1 MFKLKVVLGSIIFLG
16 AICVRGEVVHVYEQM
31 VVGGVTNRLSDT
43 TKETGGDYVTQS
55 APSIAGFIFTGW
67 TTDAKQPFDSRDALG
82 RSFDAVSYHLYELM
96 TLTANYLDESIDSDG
111 DGIADGY
118 EFYWYGDLSKDAAS
132 DTDGDGYGFA
142 AELAAGTNPLMKDR
156 TIIGGVVYEDSDE
169 LLYNPH
175 GYAPLTI
182 RSEPEGALFATTVE
196 YLVPGADK
204 AGPACDSRETIFAY
218 WMTNGVPVRDALGR
232 AVDSVTFVMPASAVE
247 LVAVCV
253 DDEAD
258 RQKLYWYGTTEVA
271 SDSDTDG
278 DGYTLAV
285 ELAAGTNPL
294 MKDRTII
301 GGVVYEDS
309 EELEYNPNRYRKC
322 VIRSE
327 PEGSLFDSI
336 TSTVR
341 AGDPITTPNCAG
353 QDGFAC
359 WRVDGVDV
367 RDALG
372 RAVDSVSILMPNHDA
387 ELVAVCVENEEERTK
402 LYWYGTTDVAF
413 DSDTDGDGYTFAQE
427 LAAGTNPLMKD
438 RTIIGGVVFEDGDEI
453 EVDFHPVVCES
464 ENLSADAKILIRKA
478 LSEAGIVLDDVKRIA
493 VSGPTGNVA
502 LIADMGIAPAFGEV
516 DETGT
521 LKLTYAQ
528 PTLKITSF
536 DAATGAVRFKVTPG
550 EGNKIVSEVATGYIH
565 VYGTNNLGEPMEYI
579 SQVDFDLT
587 PYLKSDT
594 QGEGVLNISLG
605 THTFL
610 KVKIENSVKSEGRHE

>member
-1 MFKLKVVLGSIIFLG
+1 MLIAWA
-16 AICVRGEVVHVYEQM
+16 AILFAGVSLRADVVHVYEQT
-31 VVGGVTNRLSDT
+31 VAGGVTNRLSDT
-43 TKETGGDYVTQS
+43 TKETGGEYVTQP
-55 APSIAGFIFTGW
+55 APPIAGFIFTGW
-67 TTDAKQPFDSRDALG
+67 TTDAKQAFVGRDALG
-82 RSFDAVSYHLYELM
+82 RSFDAAPYHLYESM
-96 TLTANYLDESIDSDG
+96 TLTANYLEESIDSDG

-118 EFYWYGDLSKDAAS
+118 EFYWYDDLSKDAAS

-142 AELAAGTNPLMKDR
+142 A
-156 TIIGGVVYEDSDE
+156 
-169 LLYNPH
+169 
-175 GYAPLTI
+175 
-182 RSEPEGALFATTVE
+182 
-196 YLVPGADK
+196 
-204 AGPACDSRETIFAY
+204 
-218 WMTNGVPVRDALGR
+218 
-232 AVDSVTFVMPASAVE
+232 
-247 LVAVCV
+247 
-253 DDEAD
+253 
-258 RQKLYWYGTTEVA
+258 
-271 SDSDTDG
+271 
-278 DGYTLAV
+278 

-327 PEGSLFDSI
+327 PEGALFDSI
-336 TSTVR
+336 TSTAR
-341 AGDPITTPNCAG
+341 AGDSITTPNCAG
-353 QDGFAC
+353 QAGFAC
-359 WRVDGVDV
+359 WRMDGDDM

-387 ELVAVCVENEEERTK
+387 ELVAVCVEDEEARAK
-402 LYWYGTTDVAF
+402 LYWYGTTDVAP

-478 LSEAGIVLDDVKRIA
+478 LYEAGIVLDDVKRI
-493 VSGPTGNVA
+493 VVNGPTGNVA
-502 LIADMGIAPAFGEV
+502 LIADMGIAPAIGEV

-536 DAATGAVRFKVTPG
+536 DAQTGAVRFKVTPG
-550 EGNKIVSEVATGYIH
+550 EDNKIVSEIATGYIH
-565 VYGTNNLGEPMEYI
+565 VYGTNNLGDPMKYV
-579 SQVDFDLT
+579 SQVGFDLT

-594 QGEGVLNISLG
+594 QGEGVLNITLG

-610 KVKIENSVKSEGRHE
+610 KVKIESGVKSEGQTE

>member
-1 MFKLKVVLGSIIFLG
+1 MPILVGLMMFAVFGSR
-16 AICVRGEVVHVYEQM
+16 ADVVHVYEQT
-31 VVGGVTNRLSDT
+31 VAGGVTNRLSDM
-43 TKETGGDYVTQS
+43 TKEAGGDYVTQS

-67 TTDAKQPFDSRDALG
+67 TTDEQQPSDSRDALG
-82 RSFDAVSYHLYELM
+82 RSFDAAPYHLCGPM
-96 TLTANYLDESIDSDG
+96 TLTANYLEESVDSDG
-111 DGIADGY
+111 DGVADGC
-118 EFYWYGDLSKDAAS
+118 ELYWYGDLSKDAAT

-156 TIIGGVVYEDSDE
+156 AIIGGVEYEDSDE

-196 YLVPGADK
+196 YLVQGTAK
-204 AGPACDSRETIFAY
+204 AGPTCDSRGTSFAY

-232 AVDSVTFVMPASAVE
+232 AVDSVTFEMPGSAVE

-253 DDEAD
+253 DDEAE

-271 SDSDTDG
+271 SDGDTDG
-278 DGYTLAV
+278 DGYTFAQEV
-285 ELAAGTNPL
+285 AAGTNPL

-309 EELEYNPNRYRKC
+309 EEVEYNPNRCRKC

-327 PEGSLFDSI
+327 PEGLLFDSI

-353 QDGFAC
+353 LDGFAC
-359 WRVDGVDV
+359 WRADGIDV

-387 ELVAVCVENEEERTK
+387 ELVAVCVENEDERAK

-413 DSDTDGDGYTFAQE
+413 DSDIDGDGYTFAQE

-438 RTIIGGVVFEDGDEI
+438 GTIVGGVVFGDSDEM

-464 ENLSADAKILIRKA
+464 EDLSVGAKIQIRNA
-478 LSEAGIVLDDVKRIA
+478 LSEAGISLDEVKRIV
-493 VSGPTGNVA
+493 VSGPAGNVA
-502 LIADMGIAPAFGEV
+502 LIADLGIAPAVSAIDAMGVLNVSYAMPTIKIVSFNP
-516 DETGT
+516 ETG
-521 LKLTYAQ
+521 
-528 PTLKITSF
+528 S
-536 DAATGAVRFKVTPG
+536 VRFKVVPG
-550 EGNKIVSEVATGYIH
+550 DGNRIVTALATGCVH
-565 VYGTNNLGEPMEYI
+565 VYGTSNLTEKMQYVSKVG
-579 SQVDFDLT
+579 FDLT
-587 PYLKSDT
+587 PYLGEDT
-594 QGEGVLNISLG
+594 KGEVSLVIDLG
-605 THTFL
+605 AHSFL
-610 KVKIENSVKSEGRHE
+610 KVKIENGVKSEGQTE